1 VETLLRFP
9 PPPGQP
15 RVIRY
20 GAAVVLVAVF
30 FLLSL
35 GAGVAAGP
43 FEFVIL
49 ILSILLAS
57 VLYDRGSGFL
67 ATGLGVLVMASQLDW
82 QADPVEHLVAL
93 TVFGVV
99 GGVKLID
106 STLVIVL
113 HNGEQEIERELAPPA
128 DALRV
133 ALMILARRGRLEIG
147 DVLKVMAR
155 TE

>member
-1 VETLLRFP
+1 MP
-9 PPPGQP
+9 
-15 RVIRY
+15 
-20 GAAVVLVAVF
+20 
-30 FLLSL
+30 
-35 GAGVAAGP
+35 
-43 FEFVIL
+43 
-49 ILSILLAS
+49 
-57 VLYDRGSGFL
+57 
-67 ATGLGVLVMASQLDW
+67 
-82 QADPVEHLVAL
+82 
-93 TVFGVV
+93 